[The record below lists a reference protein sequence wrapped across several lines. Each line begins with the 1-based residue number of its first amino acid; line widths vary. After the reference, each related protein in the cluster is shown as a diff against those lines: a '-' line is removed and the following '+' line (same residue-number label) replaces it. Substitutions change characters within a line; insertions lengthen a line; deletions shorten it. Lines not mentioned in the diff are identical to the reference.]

1 MRGKK
6 YKAKDRTVQKAGRG
20 GLMEINL
27 HSHEQTAISSREKE
41 TAARNA
47 LDSVNYRK
55 IRGRGHSAGSEKRKR
70 RRRAAVPGDQ
80 SGAGSNAESVRQ
92 DHFKLQETSGAGQ
105 FIETSGMGS
114 PQGSVPEPCSPQTET
129 APDTDEKPAQA
140 AGMAGVSRAVPE
152 MTAGYESSGHLAGMP
167 VRVVERQRH
176 GSAVQPRLKY
186 DAAYHPFPDQYGNA
200 GGTETEKAA
209 RFREDAQENDMDA
222 QDAYGRLSDAGV
234 RSIQSSRSSIQ
245 RAFPRPEMDSRRKL
259 LDSGRKVPWK
269 KKQRIIFRS
278 GEKAGTEPAE
288 NGALKDDAGR
298 AESAAGDLENAGA
311 RKHGRLGMDE
321 NIRKGTC
328 QRDGRL
334 DIFSVEGCP
343 EKRESVAGSGPTVP
357 DSIRKT
363 PLEKKQRI
371 YFRSGEKTGTGLS
384 GNGALKKNTA
394 GREAGRAGVAAGDQK
409 GSGSRKGTD
418 VKKDSLPDSAD
429 TGNPEHGRLERGEKK
444 KGGRLNFDEK
454 DSGMVRG
461 AGMGIAK
468 RAARPFFHAVDESG
482 SVCTDEGDESETVQK
497 RIRKNQ
503 MAGAAVSGLRHAM
516 GRRSSRMAGYRQRM
530 GGYSRSLQGEKTW
543 SAGGMGAGRGQHPDM
558 DSLHGKN
565 RQSAE
570 QGTKKAARR
579 KQQKKRY
586 KRIYQSQ
593 AHTGMWKT
601 AKQTA
606 GILQPGPVKNA
617 LQAAGRKSYA
627 IFAFWGKKNNM
638 QWILAAVFIL
648 FLACASMFASCSAL
662 FQGAAGIV
670 GTTYPGSDEDIRNTE
685 ARYLELENALDSQV
699 NGMEATHPGYD
710 EYRYQIDEISH
721 DPYRLASYLT
731 VVCPGYTYAQ
741 AEGML
746 QDILE
751 RQYRLTVE
759 ERMEMRADPGTGE
772 SVEWHVLCISLE
784 NRGLDAVAHDCLTED
799 QEKLYQAYNL
809 THGNRH
815 GLFGEAG
822 ESGGPD
828 AGSPDAGMPAV
839 PGGALSDQRFAN
851 MLQEAEKYIG
861 YPYVWGGSTPQTS
874 FDCSGFVSWVI
885 NNCGNGWNVGRQTAE
900 GLRGCCTYVPPQDA
914 EPGDLVFFQ
923 GTYNTPG
930 ASHVGIYVG
939 NNRMLH
945 CGNPIQFTDLGQYWQ
960 QHFLQYGRLP

>member
-27 HSHEQTAISSREKE
+27 RSHEQTGISSREKE
-41 TAARNA
+41 TAARKA
-47 LDSVNYRK
+47 PDPVNYRK
-55 IRGRGHSAGSEKRKR
+55 IHGRGHSAGSEKRKR

-92 DHFKLQETSGAGQ
+92 DHFKLQETAGGGQ
-105 FIETSGMGS
+105 FIEASGVGS
-114 PQGSVPEPCSPQTET
+114 SQGRVPEPCSPQTET
-129 APDTDEKPAQA
+129 VPDTDEKPAQA

-152 MTAGYESSGHLAGMP
+152 MTAGYESSGRLAVMP
-167 VRVVERQRH
+167 VRGVERQRH
-176 GSAVQPRLKY
+176 GGAVRPGLKY
-186 DAAYHPFPDQYGNA
+186 DAVFHPSPGRYGNA
-200 GGTETEKAA
+200 GSTDDEKAA
-209 RFREDAQENDMDA
+209 RIQEDDRENNMDA
-222 QDAYGRLSDAGV
+222 QDAHGRLSDTGS
-234 RSIQSSRSSIQ
+234 RSIQPSRGSSIQ
-245 RAFPRPEMDSRRKL
+245 RVFLRPGMDSRRKRP
-259 LDSGRKVPWK
+259 DSGRKIPWK
-269 KKQRIIFRS
+269 KKQRIIFSS
-278 GEKAGTEPAE
+278 GEKAGMEPAG
-288 NGALKDDAGR
+288 NSVLKDAADREG
-298 AESAAGDLENAGA
+298 SAAGDLENADAG
-311 RKHGRLGMDE
+311 KHGQLEQDG
-321 NIRKGTC
+321 NKRK
-328 QRDGRL
+328 QSYQKDGRL
-334 DIFSVEGCP
+334 DIFSGRSCH
-343 EKRESVAGSGPTVP
+343 EKGKSSAGSGPVVP
-357 DSIRKT
+357 DSGRKT
-363 PLEKKQRI
+363 LLEKKQQT
-371 YFRSGEKTGTGLS
+371 YFRSGEKTGAGPA
-384 GNGALKKNTA
+384 GNGALKDNA
-394 GREAGRAGVAAGDQK
+394 GREAGRIGSAAGDQK
-409 GSGSRKGTD
+409 GSDSRKGTD
-418 VKKDSLPDSAD
+418 VKKGSPPDSAD
-429 TGNPEHGRLERGEKK
+429 TGSPKHGRPERGGKK

-468 RAARPFFHAVDESG
+468 RTARSFLRAVDESG
-482 SVCTDEGDESETVQK
+482 SVCTDGGDESETAQK

-503 MAGAAVSGLRHAM
+503 MAGAAASGLRHAM
-516 GRRSSRMAGYRQRM
+516 GSRSSRMAGYRQRM
-530 GGYSRSLQGEKTW
+530 DGYSRILHGEKPGT
-543 SAGGMGAGRGQHPDM
+543 AGGSTGAGRGPHSDM

-565 RQSAE
+565 KRSAE
-570 QGTKKAARR
+570 QETKKAARR

-627 IFAFWGKKNNM
+627 IFAKKNNM

-648 FLACASMFASCSAL
+648 FLAFASMFASCSAL

-699 NGMEATHPGYD
+699 NGMEGAHPGYD

-751 RQYRLTVE
+751 FQYRLTVE
-759 ERMEMRADPGTGE
+759 ERMEMRTDPDTGE

-828 AGSPDAGMPAV
+828 AGNPDAGVPAV

-914 EPGDLVFFQ
+914 KPGDLVFFQ